1 MFKKIKSIGKKEK
14 GGLDDS
20 EQRKPPPESGGV
32 SFAAQEKDPRAGRS
46 KDDTESSDHRR
57 TKKHSSRDKDSG
69 NGDSEHRSERRRDRD
84 DRKERKSTR
93 KSVKYKLDEDGNKV
107 PLTKDE
113 QREQRKSVKYKVD
126 EDGNKVPL
134 SKDEQRERKERQKR
148 RSSKKEKNATDREK
162 KIAMHAKAKREAEK
176 RRNTKDE
183 IEDLSVK
190 GTKDYEPGVKVELKG
205 KGLTKGGSTSVHA
218 QRFDNIYAAPQEM
231 VSNFVAPVYE
241 KSDDD
246 VDFLLDALA
255 DNFVFN
261 TLDESELE
269 TLVNAFENYEV
280 NEGETIIEQGETGG
294 HFYILRSGQ
303 VAFVVDGNEVGRAVP
318 GNSFGELA
326 LLYNAP
332 RAATCMAVD
341 GKAGLWRVDQNTFR
355 KLLAAHTIQNDNQTM
370 DVLRKVPFL
379 SDLDDEFI
387 HRIADALTTVYYDAG
402 EKIFE
407 RGSEGSVF
415 YVIREG
421 KVEYEHRKRGIK
433 VLGPGD
439 YFGEQAIVKNEPRK
453 ADATAKR
460 DTIALALS
468 REVFE
473 KVLGPLSEVIARSN
487 DRRLLRSVPLFANSD
502 IENFE
507 IELLGALIDEVK
519 KSAETEILTE
529 GDYVDA
535 PALYL
540 VRSGVLEAYT
550 DDGESRILKSGT
562 FFGED
567 TLMPD
572 EDQKYGGKGGMKQS
586 RETVEVLED
595 CVLGKLTL
603 ANIDSVILDL
613 SRMGNKKGK
622 GKDTLDRSIDIFKL
636 ERHTLLGAGT
646 FGQVW
651 LASDRKSGKAYALKV
666 QIKREL
672 IEHHQ
677 AEGVCRER
685 EVMSKI
691 DHPFVIKLVNT
702 AQDHQSVFMLL
713 NLVQGGELFNVMHND
728 ERDCIPEKEVKF
740 YAAGILE
747 GLAYMHRRRIIY
759 RDLKPENVLI
769 DDLGYTVIV
778 DLGFA
783 KVVND
788 KTFTLCGTPL
798 YLAPEVILS
807 RGHDKGADYWSLGCL
822 MYEMILGQTPFYDNN
837 IDQIT
842 LFKRI
847 VHGRYRFP
855 SQSFSEEAQDLIAG
869 MLANKL
875 TQRLGCLAQAERDI
889 KDHPFMGDINFGK
902 LGKRMVKAPW
912 VPLLRD
918 PLDASCFESWDHL
931 DDKETTGD
939 YKPLSK
945 KEQDIFHEF

>member
-1 MFKKIKSIGKKEK
+1 MFKKIKAIGKKKDGE
-14 GGLDDS
+14 LDES
-20 EQRKPPPESGGV
+20 EQRRRGQV
-32 SFAAQEKDPRAGRS
+32 DFAPQEKDPRGGSDSRGEKMEGSGHRKKERSGDRDRSERRDRDGRS
-46 KDDTESSDHRR
+46 ERKSSDHR
-57 TKKHSSRDKDSG
+57 KS
-69 NGDSEHRSERRRDRD
+69 
-84 DRKERKSTR
+84 ERKSTR
-93 KSVKYKLDEDGNKV
+93 KSVKYKIDEDGNKV
-107 PLTKDE
+107 PIP
-113 QREQRKSVKYKVD
+113 RED
-126 EDGNKVPL
+126 
-134 SKDEQRERKERQKR
+134 REREREKAKR
-148 RSSKKEKNATDREK
+148 RGSGKKDATDREK

-176 RRNTKDE
+176 RRNTTDEMKDMSL
-183 IEDLSVK
+183 DD
-190 GTKDYEPGVKVELKG
+190 GTKDYEPGLKVEVKG
-205 KGLTKGGSTSVHA
+205 KGFTDGGSTSVHA

-246 VDFLLDALA
+246 VEFLLDALA

-261 TLDESELE
+261 TLDETELE
-269 TLVNAFENYEV
+269 TLVNAFENYEC
-280 NEGETIIEQGETGG
+280 NQGDTIIKQGETGG
-294 HFYILRSGQ
+294 HFYILRSGK

-341 GKAGLWRVDQNTFR
+341 GKAGLWRVNQVTFR
-355 KLLAAHTIQNDNQTM
+355 KLLAAHTIQNDNQTK

-402 EKIFE
+402 DKIFE

-507 IELLGALIDEVK
+507 IELMGALIDEVK
-519 KSAETEILTE
+519 YQAEREILTE

-586 RETVEVLED
+586 RETIEVLED

-622 GKDTLDRSIDIFKL
+622 GRDTLDRSIEIDKL

-651 LASDRKSGKAYALKV
+651 LASDRKTGKAYALKV

-672 IEHHQ
+672 IDHHQ

-702 AQDHQSVFMLL
+702 SQDHQSVFMLL

-788 KTFTLCGTPL
+788 KTYTLCGTPL

-822 MYEMILGQTPFYDNN
+822 MYEMILGQTPFYDHN

-855 SQSFSEEAQDLIAG
+855 SHAFSQEAQDLIAA

-875 TQRLGCLAQAERDI
+875 TQRLGCLAQGERDI

-902 LGKRMVKAPW
+902 LGKRMLKAPW
-912 VPLLRD
+912 VPVLRD

-945 KEQDIFHEF
+945 KEQSIFKEFS

>member
-1 MFKKIKSIGKKEK
+1 MFKKIKGIGKKKDEI
-14 GGLDDS
+14 DSS
-20 EQRKPPPESGGV
+20 EQRKRGGDDGGGV
-32 SFAAQEKDPRAGRS
+32 TFVAQEKDPRGDGRS
-46 KDDTESSDHRR
+46 AD
-57 TKKHSSRDKDSG
+57 G
-69 NGDSEHRSERRRDRD
+69 SERRKKKPSDGTRSSERHRSRSDHNA
-84 DRKERKSTR
+84 KSERKSTR
-93 KSVKYKLDEDGNKV
+93 KSVKY
-107 PLTKDE
+107 
-113 QREQRKSVKYKVD
+113 RVD
-126 EDGNKVPL
+126 EDGNKIKIEK
-134 SKDEQRERKERQKR
+134 SGGGEKDKSKR
-148 RSSKKEKNATDREK
+148 RSSAKKDATDREK
-162 KIAMHAKAKREAEK
+162 KIALHAKAKREAEK
-176 RRNTKDE
+176 RRNTKGE
-183 IEDLSVK
+183 IKDMSLDD
-190 GTKDYEPGVKVELKG
+190 GTKDYEPGLKVELKG

-231 VSNFVAPVYE
+231 LSNFKAPVYE

-246 VDFLLDALA
+246 VEFLLDALA

-261 TLDESELE
+261 TLDEGELE
-269 TLVNAFENYEV
+269 TLVNAFENHECP
-280 NEGETIIEQGETGG
+280 NGDTIIKQGETGG
-294 HFYILRSGQ
+294 HFYILRSGK
-303 VAFVVDGNEVGRAVP
+303 VAFIVDGNEVGRAVP

-341 GKAGLWRVDQNTFR
+341 GTAGLWRVDQVTFR
-355 KLLAAHTIQNDNQTM
+355 KLLAAHTIQNDNQTK

-379 SDLDDEFI
+379 SDLDNEFI

-402 EKIFE
+402 DKIFE

-453 ADATAKR
+453 ADATAVK

-487 DRRLLRSVPLFANSD
+487 DRRLLRSVPLFDKSD

-507 IELLGALIDEVK
+507 IELMGALIDEVK
-519 KSAETEILTE
+519 YAAEREILTE

-535 PALYL
+535 PALFL

-572 EDQKYGGKGGMKQS
+572 EDEKFGGKGGMKQS

-613 SRMGNKKGK
+613 SRMGNQKHGK
-622 GKDTLDRSIDIFKL
+622 RVDQLDRSIDIMKL

-651 LASDRKSGKAYALKV
+651 LASDRKTGKAYALKV

-672 IEHHQ
+672 IDHHQ

-702 AQDHQSVFMLL
+702 DRDHQSVFMLL

-728 ERDCIPEKEVKF
+728 ERDCIPEQEVKF

-788 KTFTLCGTPL
+788 KTYTLCGTPL

-822 MYEMILGQTPFYDNN
+822 MYEMILGQTPFYDHN

-855 SQSFSEEAQDLIAG
+855 THAFSEDAQDLISG

-875 TQRLGCLAQAERDI
+875 TQRLGCLAQGERDI
-889 KDHPFMGDINFGK
+889 KGHPFMADINFGK
-902 LGKRMVKAPW
+902 LGKRTMKAPW
-912 VPLLRD
+912 VPVLRD

-931 DDKETTGD
+931 DDKETTGE

-945 KEQDIFHEF
+945 KEQAIFEAF

>member
-1 MFKKIKSIGKKEK
+1 MFKKIKSKATGKKDK
-14 GGLDDS
+14 KDGVGFD
-20 EQRKPPPESGGV
+20 ESV
-32 SFAAQEKDPRAGRS
+32 DIAEKDKQREAKSSG
-46 KDDTESSDHRR
+46 DDRK
-57 TKKHSSRDKDSG
+57 KKHRDRS
-69 NGDSEHRSERRRDRD
+69 NSERRKEGDRE
-84 DRKERKSTR
+84 RNKKSERKSSR
-93 KSVKYKLDEDGNKV
+93 SVKYKIDEDGKKV
-107 PLTKDE
+107 PVS
-113 QREQRKSVKYKVD
+113 REDRNRKSK
-126 EDGNKVPL
+126 
-134 SKDEQRERKERQKR
+134 KR
-148 RSSKKEKNATDREK
+148 ASTKNPGTTEREK
-162 KIAMHAKAKREAEK
+162 KIAQHAKAKREAEN
-176 RRNTKDE
+176 RRGTADE
-183 IEDLSVK
+183 VQDMTISEGK
-190 GTKDYEPGVKVELKG
+190 GHEPALKVIVKG
-205 KGLTKGGSTSVHA
+205 KGFTKGGSTSVHA
-218 QRFDNIYAAPQEM
+218 QRFDNIYAPAGTGDIA
-231 VSNFVAPVYE
+231 NFVAPVYE

-269 TLVNAFENYEV
+269 TLVNAFENYEF
-280 NEGETIIEQGETGG
+280 EKGEVIISQGETGG
-294 HFYILRSGQ
+294 HFYILRSGK

-341 GKAGLWRVDQNTFR
+341 GKAGLWRVDQVTFR
-355 KLLAAHTIQNDNQTM
+355 KLLAAHTIQNDNQTK
-370 DVLRKVPFL
+370 DVLKKVPFL

-402 EKIFE
+402 DKIFE

-439 YFGEQAIVKNEPRK
+439 YFGEQAIAKNEPRK
-453 ADATAKR
+453 ADATAKK

-487 DRRLLRSVPLFANSD
+487 DRRLLRSVPVFANSD

-507 IELLGALIDEVK
+507 IELMGALIDEVK
-519 KSAETEILTE
+519 YEAEREILTE

-535 PALYL
+535 PALFL

-562 FFGED
+562 YFGED
-567 TLMPD
+567 CLLPD
-572 EDQKYGGKGGMKQS
+572 DDEKYGGKGGMKQS
-586 RETVEVLED
+586 QETVEVLED
-595 CVLGKLTL
+595 CVLGKLSL

-613 SRMGNKKGK
+613 GRMGNQKNGEKK
-622 GKDTLDRSIDIFKL
+622 DMLDRSIDIFKL

-651 LASDRKSGKAYALKV
+651 LASDRNTGKAYALKV

-672 IEHHQ
+672 IDHHQ

-702 AQDHQSVFMLL
+702 DQDPQSVFMLL

-728 ERDCIPEKEVKF
+728 ERDCIPENEVKF

-788 KTFTLCGTPL
+788 KTYTLCGTPL

-822 MYEMILGQTPFYDNN
+822 MYEMILGQTPFYDHN

-855 SQSFSEEAQDLIAG
+855 SQAFSAEAQDLIAG

-875 TQRLGCLAQAERDI
+875 TQRLGCLAQSERDI
-889 KDHPFMGDINFGK
+889 KGHAFMESINFGK
-902 LGKRMVKAPW
+902 LGKRTLKAPW
-912 VPLLRD
+912 VPVLRD

-931 DDKETTGD
+931 DDKETTGE
-939 YKPLSK
+939 YKQLSK
-945 KEQDIFHEF
+945 KEQAIFHEF

>member
-1 MFKKIKSIGKKEK
+1 
-14 GGLDDS
+14 
-20 EQRKPPPESGGV
+20 
-32 SFAAQEKDPRAGRS
+32 
-46 KDDTESSDHRR
+46 
-57 TKKHSSRDKDSG
+57 
-69 NGDSEHRSERRRDRD
+69 
-84 DRKERKSTR
+84 
-93 KSVKYKLDEDGNKV
+93 
-107 PLTKDE
+107 
-113 QREQRKSVKYKVD
+113 
-126 EDGNKVPL
+126 
-134 SKDEQRERKERQKR
+134 
-148 RSSKKEKNATDREK
+148 
-162 KIAMHAKAKREAEK
+162 
-176 RRNTKDE
+176 
-183 IEDLSVK
+183 
-190 GTKDYEPGVKVELKG
+190 
-205 KGLTKGGSTSVHA
+205 
-218 QRFDNIYAAPQEM
+218 
-231 VSNFVAPVYE
+231 
-241 KSDDD
+241 
-246 VDFLLDALA
+246 
-255 DNFVFN
+255 
-261 TLDESELE
+261 
-269 TLVNAFENYEV
+269 
-280 NEGETIIEQGETGG
+280 
-294 HFYILRSGQ
+294 
-303 VAFVVDGNEVGRAVP
+303 
-318 GNSFGELA
+318 
-326 LLYNAP
+326 
-332 RAATCMAVD
+332 VD
-341 GKAGLWRVDQNTFR
+341 GKAGLWRVDQMTFR
-355 KLLAAHTIQNDNQTM
+355 KLLAAHTIQNDNQTK
-370 DVLRKVPFL
+370 DVLKKVPFL

-402 EKIFE
+402 DKIFE

-453 ADATAKR
+453 ADATAVK

-487 DRRLLRSVPLFANSD
+487 DRRLLRSAPLFANSD

-507 IELLGALIDEVK
+507 IELMGALIDEVK
-519 KSAETEILTE
+519 YQAEHEILSE
-529 GDYVDA
+529 GDLVDV
-535 PALYL
+535 PSLFL

-567 TLMPD
+567 TLLPD
-572 EDQKYGGKGGMKQS
+572 EDQKFGGKGGMKHS

-613 SRMGNKKGK
+613 SRMGNKKGI
-622 GKDTLDRSIDIFKL
+622 GKDMLDRSIDIFKL

-651 LASDRKSGKAYALKV
+651 LASDRNTGKAYALKV

-788 KTFTLCGTPL
+788 KTYTLCGTPL

-822 MYEMILGQTPFYDNN
+822 MYEMILGQTPFYDHN

-855 SQSFSEEAQDLIAG
+855 THAFSEEAQDLIAG

-889 KDHPFMGDINFGK
+889 KDHPFMEEINFGK
-902 LGKRMVKAPW
+902 LGKRMSKAPW

-939 YKPLSK
+939 YKSLNK
-945 KEQDIFHEF
+945 KEQDIFYEF

>member
-1 MFKKIKSIGKKEK
+1 MGA
-14 GGLDDS
+14 G
-20 EQRKPPPESGGV
+20 QRRP
-32 SFAAQEKDPRAGRS
+32 DMRS
-46 KDDTESSDHRR
+46 
-57 TKKHSSRDKDSG
+57 DSG
-69 NGDSEHRSERRRDRD
+69 S
-84 DRKERKSTR
+84 
-93 KSVKYKLDEDGNKV
+93 SVACAPAVLDPAVRWISRTEGSSFSFTPHPSMCPS
-107 PLTKDE
+107 PLASCNTA
-113 QREQRKSVKYKVD
+113 
-126 EDGNKVPL
+126 
-134 SKDEQRERKERQKR
+134 
-148 RSSKKEKNATDREK
+148 ATDREK

-176 RRNTKDE
+176 RRNNKEEVKDMSL
-183 IEDLSVK
+183 DDG
-190 GTKDYEPGVKVELKG
+190 GTKDYEPGLKVEIKG
-205 KGLTKGGSTSVHA
+205 KQSKGGSNSVHA
-218 QRFDNIYAAPQEM
+218 QRFDNIFAPSQDM
-231 VSNFVAPVYE
+231 AGLADFVAPFFE
-241 KSDDD
+241 KTDDD
-246 VDFLLDALA
+246 VEFLLDALA

-261 TLDESELE
+261 TLDETELE
-269 TLVNAFENYEV
+269 TLVNAFEDHEV
-280 NEGETIIEQGETGG
+280 RQGETIISQGETGG
-294 HFYILRSGQ
+294 HFYILKAGT

-341 GKAGLWRVDQNTFR
+341 GAAGLWRVDQVTFR
-355 KLLAAHTIQNDNQTM
+355 KLLAAHTIQNDNQTK

-402 EKIFE
+402 DKIFE

-453 ADATAKR
+453 ADATAVK

-507 IELLGALIDEVK
+507 IELMGALIDEVRYP
-519 KSAETEILTE
+519 AEREILTE

-550 DDGESRILKSGT
+550 EETDDGESRILKSGT
-562 FFGED
+562 YFGED

-572 EDQKYGGKGGMKQS
+572 KDEKYGGKGGMKQS

-613 SRMGNKKGK
+613 SRMGNKKGR
-622 GKDTLDRSIDIFKL
+622 GRDMLDKSIDIFKL

-651 LASDRKSGKAYALKV
+651 LASDRKTGKAYALKV

-672 IEHHQ
+672 IDHHQ

-728 ERDCIPEKEVKF
+728 ERDCIPEREVKF

-769 DDLGYTVIV
+769 DELGYTVIV

-788 KTFTLCGTPL
+788 KTYTLCGTPL

-822 MYEMILGQTPFYDNN
+822 MYEMILGQTPFYDHN

-855 SQSFSEEAQDLIAG
+855 SQSFSREAQDLIAG

-875 TQRLGCLAQAERDI
+875 TQRTGCLAQAERDI
-889 KDHPFMGDINFGK
+889 KDHPFMDEINFGK
-902 LGKRMVKAPW
+902 LGKRLMKAPW
-912 VPLLRD
+912 VPVLRD

-931 DDKETTGD
+931 DDKETTGE
-939 YKPLSK
+939 YKQLSE
-945 KEQDIFHEF
+945 KEQKIFRDF

>member
-1 MFKKIKSIGKKEK
+1 VKGGKK
-14 GGLDDS
+14 G
-20 EQRKPPPESGGV
+20 
-32 SFAAQEKDPRAGRS
+32 
-46 KDDTESSDHRR
+46 
-57 TKKHSSRDKDSG
+57 
-69 NGDSEHRSERRRDRD
+69 
-84 DRKERKSTR
+84 
-93 KSVKYKLDEDGNKV
+93 
-107 PLTKDE
+107 
-113 QREQRKSVKYKVD
+113 
-126 EDGNKVPL
+126 
-134 SKDEQRERKERQKR
+134 
-148 RSSKKEKNATDREK
+148 DREK
-162 KIAMHAKAKREAEK
+162 KIAAHAKAKREMEK
-176 RRNTKDE
+176 RRGTADEVQDMSMETKDMQ
-183 IEDLSVK
+183 
-190 GTKDYEPGVKVELKG
+190 EPGVIVEIKG
-205 KGLTKGGSTSVHA
+205 KQSKGGSTSVHA
-218 QRFDNIYAAPQEM
+218 QRFDNIYAAPQDM
-231 VSNFVAPVYE
+231 LGNFVAPVFE

-246 VDFLLDALA
+246 VEFLLDALA

-261 TLDESELE
+261 TLDETELE
-269 TLVNAFENYEV
+269 TLVNAFENHEV
-280 NEGETIIEQGETGG
+280 EKGETLIKQGETGG
-294 HFYILRSGQ
+294 HFYILRTGQ

-332 RAATCMAVD
+332 RAATCVAVD
-341 GKAGLWRVDQNTFR
+341 GKAGLWRVDQMTFR
-355 KLLAAHTIQNDNQTM
+355 KLLATHTIQNDNQTK
-370 DVLRKVPFL
+370 DVLKKVPFL
-379 SDLDDEFI
+379 ADLDDEFI

-421 KVEYEHRKRGIK
+421 KVEYEHRKRGVK

-453 ADATAKR
+453 ADATATR

-473 KVLGPLSEVIARSN
+473 KVLGPLQEVIARSN

-507 IELLGALIDEVK
+507 IELMGALIDEVK
-519 KSAETEILTE
+519 YPAEREILSE

-572 EDQKYGGKGGMKQS
+572 EEQKFGGKGGMKQS
-586 RETVEVLED
+586 KETVEVLED
-595 CVLGKLTL
+595 CVLGKLSL
-603 ANIDSVILDL
+603 ANIDSVILNL
-613 SRMGNKKGK
+613 NRMGNKKG
-622 GKDTLDRSIDIFKL
+622 GQGLDTLDHTIDIFKL

-651 LASDRKSGKAYALKV
+651 LASDKKSGKAYALKV

-672 IEHHQ
+672 IDHHQ

-691 DHPFVIKLVNT
+691 DNPFVIKLVNT
-702 AQDHQSVFMLL
+702 CQDNQSVFMLL

-769 DDLGYTVIV
+769 DNLGYTVIV

-788 KTFTLCGTPL
+788 KTYTLCGTPL

-822 MYEMILGQTPFYDNN
+822 MYEMILGQTPFYDHN

-855 SQSFSEEAQDLIAG
+855 SHSFSREAQDLISG

-889 KDHPFMGDINFGK
+889 KDHPFMEDINWGK
-902 LGKRMVKAPW
+902 LGKRMMKAPW
-912 VPLLRD
+912 VPQLRD

-939 YKPLSK
+939 YKQLSK
-945 KEQDIFHEF
+945 KEQDIFVDF

>member
-1 MFKKIKSIGKKEK
+1 MFKKMKSISGKKDK
-14 GGLDDS
+14 LDTS
-20 EQRKPPPESGGV
+20 ENR
-32 SFAAQEKDPRAGRS
+32 RS
-46 KDDTESSDHRR
+46 KPSGDAKEDRKRESKSDRPSKEKADDP
-57 TKKHSSRDKDSG
+57 
-69 NGDSEHRSERRRDRD
+69 ERRRRKEKERD
-84 DRKERKSTR
+84 QRSERKSTR
-93 KSVKYKLDEDGNKV
+93 KEKGSSSRD
-107 PLTKDE
+107 KDKK
-113 QREQRKSVKYKVD
+113 QRSSHRKSSTK
-126 EDGNKVPL
+126 
-134 SKDEQRERKERQKR
+134 
-148 RSSKKEKNATDREK
+148 KNATDREK
-162 KIAMHAKAKREAEK
+162 KIAQHAKAKREAE
-176 RRNTKDE
+176 RRRQKDGATE
-183 IEDLSVK
+183 GMKSMSVED
-190 GTKDYEPGVKVELKG
+190 TKDYEPGVKVEIKG
-205 KGLTKGGSTSVHA
+205 KKSTGGSTSIHA
-218 QRFDNIYAAPQEM
+218 QRFDNIYASPDVNMDNLQ
-231 VSNFVAPVYE
+231 NYVAPVYE

-246 VDFLLDALA
+246 VEFLLDALA

-261 TLDESELE
+261 TLDEKELD
-269 TLVNAFENYEV
+269 TLVNAFENHEV
-280 NEGETIIEQGETGG
+280 DEGEIIIEQGETGG
-294 HFYILRSGQ
+294 HFYILRKGQ
-303 VAFVVDGNEVGRAVP
+303 VAFVVNGSEVGRAVQ

-332 RAATCMAVD
+332 RAATCRAAD
-341 GKAGLWRVDQNTFR
+341 GSAGLWRVDQVTFR
-355 KLLAAHTIQNDNQTM
+355 KLLAAHTIQNDNQTK
-370 DVLRKVPFL
+370 DVLRKVPFM

-387 HRIADALTTVYYDAG
+387 HRIAEALTTVYYDKG

-453 ADATAKR
+453 ADATAVR

-468 REVFE
+468 RQVFE
-473 KVLGPLSEVIARSN
+473 KVLGPLSEVISRSN
-487 DRRLLRSVPLFANSD
+487 DRRLLRSVPMFANSD

-507 IELLGALIDEVK
+507 IELMGALIDEV
-519 KSAETEILTE
+519 SYPAEREILTE

-540 VRSGVLEAYT
+540 VRSGVLEAFT
-550 DDGESRILKSGT
+550 DDGESRIIKSGT
-562 FFGED
+562 SFGED

-572 EDQKYGGKGGMKQS
+572 KDEKYGGKGGMKQS

-603 ANIDSVILDL
+603 ANIDSVLLDL
-613 SRMGNKKGK
+613 SRMGNNKKGK
-622 GKDTLDRSIDIFKL
+622 KGKDMLDRSIDIFKL

-651 LASDRKSGKAYALKV
+651 LASDRKTGNAYALKV

-672 IEHHQ
+672 IDHHQ

-691 DHPFVIKLVNT
+691 DNPFVIKLVNT
-702 AQDHQSVFMLL
+702 DQDNQSVFMLL
-713 NLVQGGELFNVMHND
+713 NLVQGGELFNVMHNE

-747 GLAYMHRRRIIY
+747 GLSYMHRRRIIY

-769 DDLGYTVIV
+769 DDKGYTVIV

-783 KVVND
+783 KLVND
-788 KTFTLCGTPL
+788 KTYTLCGTPL

-822 MYEMILGQTPFYDNN
+822 VYEMIMGQTPFYDDD

-847 VHGRYRFP
+847 VHGRYKFP
-855 SQSFSEEAQDLIAG
+855 SQAFSEEAQDLIAG
-869 MLANKL
+869 MLANKM
-875 TQRLGCLAQAERDI
+875 TQRLGCLAQGERDI
-889 KDHPFMGDINFGK
+889 KQHPFLAGINFGK
-902 LGKRMVKAPW
+902 LGKRMMKAPW
-912 VPLLRD
+912 VPKLRD

-931 DDKETTGD
+931 DDKETTGE
-939 YKPLSK
+939 YKSLGK
-945 KEQDIFHEF
+945 KEQDIFKDF

>member
-1 MFKKIKSIGKKEK
+1 MSMAE
-14 GGLDDS
+14 
-20 EQRKPPPESGGV
+20 
-32 SFAAQEKDPRAGRS
+32 
-46 KDDTESSDHRR
+46 TNDH
-57 TKKHSSRDKDSG
+57 
-69 NGDSEHRSERRRDRD
+69 
-84 DRKERKSTR
+84 
-93 KSVKYKLDEDGNKV
+93 
-107 PLTKDE
+107 
-113 QREQRKSVKYKVD
+113 
-126 EDGNKVPL
+126 
-134 SKDEQRERKERQKR
+134 
-148 RSSKKEKNATDREK
+148 
-162 KIAMHAKAKREAEK
+162 
-176 RRNTKDE
+176 
-183 IEDLSVK
+183 
-190 GTKDYEPGVKVELKG
+190 EPGLKVEIKG

-218 QRFDNIYAAPQEM
+218 QRFDNIYAAPQDM
-231 VSNFVAPVYE
+231 VGNFVAPVFE

-246 VDFLLDALA
+246 VEFLLDALA

-269 TLVNAFENYEV
+269 TLVNAFENHEV
-280 NEGETIIEQGETGG
+280 KKGETIIKQGETGG
-294 HFYILRSGQ
+294 HFYILRTGK

-341 GKAGLWRVDQNTFR
+341 GNAGLWRVDQMTFR
-355 KLLAAHTIQNDNQTM
+355 KLLATHTIQNDNQTK
-370 DVLRKVPFL
+370 DVLKKVPFL

-453 ADATAKR
+453 ADATATR

-473 KVLGPLSEVIARSN
+473 KVLGPLAEVIARSN

-507 IELLGALIDEVK
+507 IELMGALIDEVK
-519 KSAETEILTE
+519 YPAEREILSE

-535 PALYL
+535 PPLFL

-572 EDQKYGGKGGMKQS
+572 EDQKFGGKGGMKQS
-586 RETVEVLED
+586 KETVEVLED

-603 ANIDSVILDL
+603 ANIDSVILNL
-613 SRMGNKKGK
+613 NRMGNKKG
-622 GKDTLDRSIDIFKL
+622 GQGRDTLDRSIDIFKL

-651 LASDRKSGKAYALKV
+651 LASDKKTGKAYALKV

-672 IEHHQ
+672 IDHHQ

-702 AQDHQSVFMLL
+702 SQDHQSVFMLL

-783 KVVND
+783 KVVDD
-788 KTFTLCGTPL
+788 KTYTLCGTPL

-822 MYEMILGQTPFYDNN
+822 MYEMILGQTPFYDHN

-855 SQSFSEEAQDLIAG
+855 SHSFSQEAQDLISG

-875 TQRLGCLAQAERDI
+875 TQRLGCLAHAERDI
-889 KDHPFMGDINFGK
+889 KEHPFMEDINWGK
-902 LGKRMVKAPW
+902 LGKRMMKAPW
-912 VPLLRD
+912 VPQLRD

-939 YKPLSK
+939 YKKLSK
-945 KEQDIFHEF
+945 KEQDIFVEF

>member
-1 MFKKIKSIGKKEK
+1 MFKKIKSIGRKGDKDEITDPEK
-14 GGLDDS
+14 RVGFSADASKSSVRPLKSDS
-20 EQRKPPPESGGV
+20 ERGSGSKGDRKSSSGD
-32 SFAAQEKDPRAGRS
+32 AD
-46 KDDTESSDHRR
+46 
-57 TKKHSSRDKDSG
+57 
-69 NGDSEHRSERRRDRD
+69 RSERKRREDGD
-84 DRKERKSTR
+84 GKERKSTR
-93 KSVKYKLDEDGNKV
+93 KIKYKLDEDGNKIY
-107 PLTKDE
+107 
-113 QREQRKSVKYKVD
+113 REKS
-126 EDGNKVPL
+126 
-134 SKDEQRERKERQKR
+134 ERKTTDEREKMHKSSSR
-148 RSSKKEKNATDREK
+148 KSSKKKASSEREK
-162 KIAMHAKAKREAEK
+162 AIALHAKAKREAEK
-176 RRNTKDE
+176 RRKK
-183 IEDLSVK
+183 ED
-190 GTKDYEPGVKVELKG
+190 GELGIKRPN
-205 KGLTKGGSTSVHA
+205 S
-218 QRFDNIYAAPQEM
+218 QRRNQKLRTRPQEM
-231 VSNFVAPVYE
+231 DKNFVAPVYP
-241 KSDDD
+241 KSDED
-246 VDFLLDALA
+246 VEFLLDALS

-261 TLDESELE
+261 TLDENELE
-269 TLVNAFENYEV
+269 TLVNAFEGFECA
-280 NEGETIIEQGETGG
+280 EGEALISQGETGG
-294 HFYILRSGQ
+294 HFYILRKGT
-303 VAFVVDGNEVGRAVP
+303 VVFIVDGEEVGRAVP

-332 RAATCMAVD
+332 RAATCKAVD
-341 GKAGLWRVDQNTFR
+341 GKAGLWRVDQVTFR
-355 KLLAAHTIQNDNQTM
+355 KLLAAHTIQNDNQTK

-379 SDLDDEFI
+379 NDLDDEFI
-387 HRIADALTTVYYDAG
+387 NRISDALTTVYYDAG
-402 EKIFE
+402 DVIFN

-421 KVEYEHRKRGIK
+421 KVEYEHKKRGVK

-453 ADATAKR
+453 ADATAVK

-487 DRRLLRSVPLFANSD
+487 DRRLLKSVPLFANSD
-502 IENFE
+502 VENFE

-519 KSAETEILTE
+519 YPAEREILTE

-550 DDGESRILKSGT
+550 DDGESRILKSGSY
-562 FFGED
+562 FAED

-595 CVLGKLTL
+595 CVLGKLSL
-603 ANIDSVILDL
+603 ANIDSVLLDL
-613 SRMGNKKGK
+613 SRMGNKKGGK
-622 GKDTLDRSIDIFKL
+622 SGKDMLDRSIDIFKL

-651 LASDRKSGKAYALKV
+651 LASDKKTGNAYALKV

-672 IEHHQ
+672 IDHHQ

-702 AQDHQSVFMLL
+702 SQDDQSVFMLL
-713 NLVQGGELFNVMHND
+713 RLVQGGELFNVMHND
-728 ERDCIPEKEVKF
+728 DRDCIPENEVKF
-740 YAAGILE
+740 YSAGILE
-747 GLAYMHRRRIIY
+747 GLAYMHRRRILY

-769 DDLGYTVIV
+769 DDMGYTVIV

-788 KTFTLCGTPL
+788 KTYTLCGTPL

-822 MYEMILGQTPFYDNN
+822 MYEMILGQTPFYDHN

-855 SQSFSEEAQDLIAG
+855 SNAFSEEAQDLITG
-869 MLANKL
+869 MLANKS
-875 TQRLGCLAQAERDI
+875 TQRLGCLAHAERDI
-889 KDHPFMGDINFGK
+889 KEHPFLSEINFGK
-902 LGKRMVKAPW
+902 LGKRMIKAPW
-912 VPLLRD
+912 VPRLRN

-931 DDKETTGD
+931 DDKETTGH
-939 YKPLSK
+939 YKALKSA
-945 KEQDIFHEF
+945 EQEIFVEF

>member
-1 MFKKIKSIGKKEK
+1 MFQKIKNIGKKDK
-14 GGLDDS
+14 GGGEDS
-20 EQRKPPPESGGV
+20 LG
-32 SFAAQEKDPRAGRS
+32 A
-46 KDDTESSDHRR
+46 
-57 TKKHSSRDKDSG
+57 
-69 NGDSEHRSERRRDRD
+69 SERRRRATAGDGTSAEDPAARRTDDADPRSERNRDRRGDGHGEEGRSRHRDRD
-84 DRKERKSTR
+84 REREREKERK
-93 KSVKYKLDEDGNKV
+93 KSSKHVKYQVDEKGKKV
-107 PLTKDE
+107 PVAAEKE
-113 QREQRKSVKYKVD
+113 RSGRKEKAARRRSSGAKKNAT
-126 EDGNKVPL
+126 E
-134 SKDEQRERKERQKR
+134 RERK
-148 RSSKKEKNATDREK
+148 
-162 KIAMHAKAKREAEK
+162 IAQHAKAKREAEK
-176 RRNTKDE
+176 RMNTKDE
-183 IEDLSVK
+183 LQDMSVDD
-190 GTKDYEPGVKVELKG
+190 TKDYEPGLKVSIKG
-205 KGLTKGGSTSVHA
+205 KGFAKGGSTSVHA
-218 QRFDNIYAAPQEM
+218 RRYDNIYSAPQEM
-231 VSNFVAPVYE
+231 IGNFVAPVYE
-241 KSDDD
+241 KSDDN
-246 VDFLLDALA
+246 VEFLLDALA

-261 TLDESELE
+261 TLDETELN
-269 TLVNAFENYEV
+269 TLVNAFENHEA
-280 NEGETIIEQGETGG
+280 ESGDRIITQGETGG
-294 HFYILRSGQ
+294 HFYILRSGR
-303 VAFVVDGNEVGRAVP
+303 VAFVVDGHEVGRAVP

-332 RAATCMAVD
+332 RAATCVAVD
-341 GKAGLWRVDQNTFR
+341 GKAGLWRVDQVTFR
-355 KLLAAHTIQNDNQTM
+355 KLLAAHTIQNDNQTK
-370 DVLRKVPFL
+370 DILRRVPFL
-379 SDLDDEFI
+379 SDLDDEFL
-387 HRIADALTTVYYDAG
+387 HRIASALTTVYYDAG
-402 EKIFE
+402 DKIFE

-439 YFGEQAIVKNEPRK
+439 YFGEQAIVKNQPRK

-473 KVLGPLSEVIARSN
+473 TVLGPLPEVIARSN
-487 DRRLLRSVPLFANSD
+487 DRRLLRTVPLFADSD

-507 IELLGALIDEVK
+507 YELMGALIDDVK
-519 KSAETEILTE
+519 YPTEREILSE

-540 VRSGVLEAYT
+540 VRSGVLEAFT

-567 TLMPD
+567 TLLPD

-613 SRMGNKKGK
+613 GRMGNKKG
-622 GKDTLDRSIDIFKL
+622 GGRDLLDRSIDITRL

-672 IEHHQ
+672 IDHHQ
-677 AEGVCRER
+677 AGGVCRER

-728 ERDCIPEKEVKF
+728 ERDTIPEQEVKF

-747 GLAYMHRRRIIY
+747 GLAYMHRRRIVY

-769 DDLGYTVIV
+769 DEKGYTVIV

-783 KVVND
+783 KMIND
-788 KTFTLCGTPL
+788 KTYTLCGTPL

-822 MYEMILGQTPFYDNN
+822 MYEMIVGQTPFYDHN

-855 SQSFSEEAQDLIAG
+855 SQSFSEEAQGLIAG

-875 TQRLGCLAQAERDI
+875 TQRLGCLAHAERDI

-902 LGKRMVKAPW
+902 LGKRMMKAPW

-931 DDKETTGD
+931 DDKETTGG
-939 YKPLSK
+939 YRPLSK
-945 KEQDIFHEF
+945 KEQDIFQAF

>member
-1 MFKKIKSIGKKEK
+1 MFKKIKAIGKKKE
-14 GGLDDS
+14 GDLDNS
-20 EQRKPPPESGGV
+20 EQRKQGGV
-32 SFAAQEKDPRAGRS
+32 SFVPQEKDPRSGAGGSEHRDKSVDGSDRRKKERS
-46 KDDTESSDHRR
+46 KD
-57 TKKHSSRDKDSG
+57 RDRSKERERG
-69 NGDSEHRSERRRDRD
+69 ERGERSERREKGEH
-84 DRKERKSTR
+84 RKSERKSTR
-93 KSVKYKLDEDGNKV
+93 KSVKYVIDDDGNKV
-107 PLTKDE
+107 AIPREDRDKD
-113 QREQRKSVKYKVD
+113 RDKDRKS
-126 EDGNKVPL
+126 
-134 SKDEQRERKERQKR
+134 KR
-148 RSSKKEKNATDREK
+148 RSSAKDKNATDREK
-162 KIAMHAKAKREAEK
+162 KIAMHAKAKRDAEK
-176 RRNTKDE
+176 RRNTTDE
-183 IEDLSVK
+183 IQDMSIED
-190 GTKDYEPGVKVELKG
+190 GTRDHEPGLKVELKG
-205 KGLTKGGSTSVHA
+205 KGLSKGGSTSVHA

-231 VSNFVAPVYE
+231 ISNFVAPVHE

-261 TLDESELE
+261 TLDEGELE
-269 TLVNAFENYEV
+269 TLVNAFENYEC
-280 NEGETIIEQGETGG
+280 NKGETIIKQGETGG
-294 HFYILRSGQ
+294 HFYILRSGK

-341 GKAGLWRVDQNTFR
+341 GKAGLWRVGQVTFR
-355 KLLAAHTIQNDNQTM
+355 KLLAAHTIQNDSQTK
-370 DVLRKVPFL
+370 DVLKKVPFL

-402 EKIFE
+402 ERIFE

-453 ADATAKR
+453 ADATATK

-473 KVLGPLSEVIARSN
+473 KVLGPLAEVIARSN
-487 DRRLLRSVPLFANSD
+487 DRRLLRSVPIFANSD
-502 IENFE
+502 VENFE
-507 IELLGALIDEVK
+507 IELMGALIDEVK
-519 KSAETEILTE
+519 YQAEREILTE

-535 PALYL
+535 PALFL

-613 SRMGNKKGK
+613 SRMGNKKDRK
-622 GKDTLDRSIDIFKL
+622 NMLDRTIDIFKL

-651 LASDRKSGKAYALKV
+651 LASDKKTGKAYALKV

-672 IEHHQ
+672 IDHHQ

-702 AQDHQSVFMLL
+702 DKDNQSVFMLL

-769 DDLGYTVIV
+769 DDFGYTVIV

-788 KTFTLCGTPL
+788 KTYTLCGTPL

-822 MYEMILGQTPFYDNN
+822 MYEMILGQTPFYDHN

-855 SQSFSEEAQDLIAG
+855 TNAFSDEAQDLISG

-889 KDHPFMGDINFGK
+889 KDHPFMGDVNFGK
-902 LGKRMVKAPW
+902 LVKRMMKAPW
-912 VPLLRD
+912 VPVLRD

-931 DDKETTGD
+931 DDKETTGE

-945 KEQDIFHEF
+945 KEQAIFHEF

>member
-1 MFKKIKSIGKKEK
+1 M
-14 GGLDDS
+14 
-20 EQRKPPPESGGV
+20 
-32 SFAAQEKDPRAGRS
+32 
-46 KDDTESSDHRR
+46 
-57 TKKHSSRDKDSG
+57 
-69 NGDSEHRSERRRDRD
+69 
-84 DRKERKSTR
+84 
-93 KSVKYKLDEDGNKV
+93 SVKE
-107 PLTKDE
+107 T
-113 QREQRKSVKYKVD
+113 S
-126 EDGNKVPL
+126 
-134 SKDEQRERKERQKR
+134 
-148 RSSKKEKNATDREK
+148 
-162 KIAMHAKAKREAEK
+162 
-176 RRNTKDE
+176 
-183 IEDLSVK
+183 
-190 GTKDYEPGVKVELKG
+190 DYEPGVKVELKG

-218 QRFDNIYAAPQEM
+218 QRFDNIYAAPQDM
-231 VSNFVAPVYE
+231 VGNFVAPVFE

-246 VDFLLDALA
+246 VEFLLDALA

-261 TLDESELE
+261 TLDETELE
-269 TLVNAFENYEV
+269 TLVNAFENHEV
-280 NEGETIIEQGETGG
+280 KKGETIIKQGETGG
-294 HFYILRSGQ
+294 HFYILRSGK

-341 GKAGLWRVDQNTFR
+341 GTAGLWRVDQMTFR
-355 KLLAAHTIQNDNQTM
+355 KLLATHTIQNDNQTK
-370 DVLRKVPFL
+370 DVLKRVPFL

-453 ADATAKR
+453 ADATATR

-519 KSAETEILTE
+519 YPAEREILSE

-535 PALYL
+535 PALFL
-540 VRSGVLEAYT
+540 VRSGVLEAFT

-572 EDQKYGGKGGMKQS
+572 DEQKFGGKGGMKQS
-586 RETVEVLED
+586 KETVEVLED

-603 ANIDSVILDL
+603 ANIDSVILNL
-613 SRMGNKKGK
+613 NRMGNKKG
-622 GKDTLDRSIDIFKL
+622 GQGRDTLDHSIDIFKL

-651 LASDRKSGKAYALKV
+651 LASDKKSGKAYALKV

-672 IEHHQ
+672 IDHHQ

-691 DHPFVIKLVNT
+691 DNPFVIKLVNT
-702 AQDHQSVFMLL
+702 CQDNQSVFMLL
-713 NLVQGGELFNVMHND
+713 NLVQGGELFNVMHNE

-783 KVVND
+783 KVVDD

-822 MYEMILGQTPFYDNN
+822 MYEMILGQTPFYDHN

-855 SQSFSEEAQDLIAG
+855 SHSFSKEAQDLISG

-889 KDHPFMGDINFGK
+889 KDHPFMEDINWGK
-902 LGKRMVKAPW
+902 LGKRMAKAPW
-912 VPLLRD
+912 VPQLRD

-939 YKPLSK
+939 YKQLSK
-945 KEQDIFHEF
+945 KEQAIFTEF

>member
-1 MFKKIKSIGKKEK
+1 MFKKIKSIGKKDK
-14 GGLDDS
+14 SGGGDLDDS
-20 EQRKPPPESGGV
+20 EQRKRAPV
-32 SFAAQEKDPRAGRS
+32 SFEATAKDPR
-46 KDDTESSDHRR
+46 
-57 TKKHSSRDKDSG
+57 
-69 NGDSEHRSERRRDRD
+69 SEHREKKESGDGSERRKKHHGESSRREH
-84 DRKERKSTR
+84 KERKSTR

-107 PLTKDE
+107 PLT
-113 QREQRKSVKYKVD
+113 REEMEK
-126 EDGNKVPL
+126 
-134 SKDEQRERKERQKR
+134 RERRKEEKRREAGGDGGDRKDKERSSR
-148 RSSKKEKNATDREK
+148 RSSAKKSGATDREK

-176 RRNTKDE
+176 RRNTKDGMKDLS
-183 IEDLSVK
+183 IED
-190 GTKDYEPGVKVELKG
+190 GTKDYEPGLKVEVKG

-218 QRFDNIYAAPQEM
+218 QRFDNIYAAPSEM
-231 VSNFVAPVYE
+231 LSNFVAPVFE

-246 VDFLLDALA
+246 VEFLLDALA

-261 TLDESELE
+261 TLDEVELE
-269 TLVNAFENYEV
+269 TLVNAFENYEC
-280 NEGETIIEQGETGG
+280 NKGEVIIEQGETGG

-303 VAFVVDGNEVGRAVP
+303 VAFVVDGAEVGRAVP

-332 RAATCMAVD
+332 RAATCMAAD
-341 GKAGLWRVDQNTFR
+341 GKAGLWRVDQSTFR
-355 KLLAAHTIQNDNQTM
+355 KLLAAHTIQNDNQTK
-370 DVLRKVPFL
+370 DVLKKVPFL

-402 EKIFE
+402 DKIFE

-453 ADATAKR
+453 ADATAVK

-487 DRRLLRSVPLFANSD
+487 DRRLLRSVPLFSNSD

-519 KSAETEILTE
+519 YPAEREILTE

-550 DDGESRILKSGT
+550 DDGDSRILKSGT

-603 ANIDSVILDL
+603 ANIDSVLLDL
-613 SRMGNKKGK
+613 SRMGNKKKG
-622 GKDTLDRSIDIFKL
+622 GKDMLDRSIDIFKL

-651 LASDRKSGKAYALKV
+651 LASDRKSGKAFALKV

-672 IEHHQ
+672 IDHHQ
-677 AEGVCRER
+677 AEGVVRER

-728 ERDCIPEKEVKF
+728 ERDCIPEQEVKF
-740 YAAGILE
+740 YSAGILE

-788 KTFTLCGTPL
+788 KTYTLCGTPL

-822 MYEMILGQTPFYDNN
+822 MYEMILGQTPFYDHN

-855 SQSFSEEAQDLIAG
+855 SHAFSEEAQDLIAG

-889 KDHPFMGDINFGK
+889 KDHPFMEEINFGK
-902 LGKRMVKAPW
+902 LGKRMSKAPW
-912 VPLLRD
+912 VPVLRD

-939 YKPLSK
+939 YKPISK
-945 KEQDIFHEF
+945 KEQNIFVDF

>member
-1 MFKKIKSIGKKEK
+1 MEIKKRG
-14 GGLDDS
+14 
-20 EQRKPPPESGGV
+20 Q
-32 SFAAQEKDPRAGRS
+32 Q
-46 KDDTESSDHRR
+46 
-57 TKKHSSRDKDSG
+57 
-69 NGDSEHRSERRRDRD
+69 
-84 DRKERKSTR
+84 
-93 KSVKYKLDEDGNKV
+93 
-107 PLTKDE
+107 
-113 QREQRKSVKYKVD
+113 
-126 EDGNKVPL
+126 
-134 SKDEQRERKERQKR
+134 
-148 RSSKKEKNATDREK
+148 AT
-162 KIAMHAKAKREAEK
+162 
-176 RRNTKDE
+176 
-183 IEDLSVK
+183 
-190 GTKDYEPGVKVELKG
+190 
-205 KGLTKGGSTSVHA
+205 TSVHA
-218 QRFDNIYAAPQEM
+218 QRFDNIYASPQEM
-231 VSNFVAPVYE
+231 DRDFVAPVYP

-246 VDFLLDALA
+246 VEFLLDALS

-261 TLDESELE
+261 TLDEVELE

-280 NEGETIIEQGETGG
+280 EDGHTLVEQGAIGG
-294 HFYILRSGQ
+294 YFYILRKGS
-303 VAFVVDGNEVGRAVP
+303 VAFVVDDAEVGRASP

-332 RAATCMAVD
+332 RAATCKVVD
-341 GKAGLWRVDQNTFR
+341 GDAGLWRVDQMTFR
-355 KLLAAHTIQNDNQTM
+355 KLLATHTIQNDNQTK
-370 DVLRKVPFL
+370 DVLKKVPFL
-379 SDLDDEFI
+379 SDLDEEFI
-387 HRIADALTTVYYDAG
+387 NRIADALTTVYYDAG
-402 EKIFE
+402 ETIFE

-421 KVEYEHRKRGIK
+421 KVEYEHKKRGVK
-433 VLGPGD
+433 TLGPGD

-453 ADATAKR
+453 ADATAVK

-507 IELLGALIDEVK
+507 IELMGALIDEVK
-519 KSAETEILTE
+519 YPAEREILTE

-540 VRSGVLEAYT
+540 VRSGVLEAFT

-562 FFGED
+562 YFGED
-567 TLMPD
+567 CLLPD
-572 EDQKYGGKGGMKQS
+572 EDEKYGGKGGMKQS
-586 RETVEVLED
+586 KETVEVLED

-603 ANIDSVILDL
+603 ANIDAVILDL
-613 SRMGNKKGK
+613 SRMGNKKNGGK
-622 GKDTLDRSIDIFKL
+622 KDTLDRSIDIFKL

-651 LASDRKSGKAYALKV
+651 LASDNNTGKAYALKV
-666 QIKREL
+666 QIKRE
-672 IEHHQ
+672 IIDHHQ

-685 EVMSKI
+685 EVMAKI

-702 AQDHQSVFMLL
+702 DQDKQSIFMLL

-728 ERDCIPEKEVKF
+728 DRDCIPEDEVKF
-740 YAAGILE
+740 YTACILE
-747 GLAYMHRRRIIY
+747 GLAYMHRRRILY

-769 DDLGYTVIV
+769 DDLGYCVIV

-788 KTFTLCGTPL
+788 KTYTLCGTPL

-822 MYEMILGQTPFYDNN
+822 MYEMISGQTPFYDDN

-855 SQSFSEEAQDLIAG
+855 SGYFSDVAQDLIRG
-869 MLANKL
+869 MLANKS

-889 KDHPFMGDINFGK
+889 KDHPFLEEVNFGK
-902 LGKRMVKAPW
+902 LGKRLATAPW
-912 VPLLRD
+912 VPQLRD

-931 DDKETTGD
+931 DVSLKC
-939 YKPLSK
+939 YAVSN
-945 KEQDIFHEF
+945 

>member
-1 MFKKIKSIGKKEK
+1 MFKKIKGIGKKKDGE
-14 GGLDDS
+14 LDDS
-20 EQRKPPPESGGV
+20 EQRRLGSGV
-32 SFAAQEKDPRAGRS
+32 SFQPQEKDPRGGGGADG
-46 KDDTESSDHRR
+46 
-57 TKKHSSRDKDSG
+57 
-69 NGDSEHRSERRRDRD
+69 SERRKKDRRDRSRDRGDRKD
-84 DRKERKSTR
+84 DRHRKSERSDRNR
-93 KSVKYKLDEDGNKV
+93 KSERHSRSVKYKLDEDGNKV
-107 PLTKDE
+107 PLTE
-113 QREQRKSVKYKVD
+113 EERRKMEEKK
-126 EDGNKVPL
+126 K
-134 SKDEQRERKERQKR
+134 KR
-148 RSSKKEKNATDREK
+148 RSSAKKDATDREK

-183 IEDLSVK
+183 MKDLSVSD
-190 GTKDYEPGVKVELKG
+190 GTKDYEPGLKVEIKG
-205 KGLTKGGSTSVHA
+205 KQSKGGSNSVHA
-218 QRFDNIYAAPQEM
+218 QRFDNIFAPSQEM
-231 VSNFVAPVYE
+231 IGNFKAPVYE

-246 VDFLLDALA
+246 VEFLLDALA

-261 TLDESELE
+261 TLDEVELE
-269 TLVNAFENYEV
+269 TLVNAFENYECQK
-280 NEGETIIEQGETGG
+280 GETIISQGETGG
-294 HFYILRSGQ
+294 HFYILRSGK
-303 VAFVVDGNEVGRAVP
+303 VAFLVDGNEVGRAVP

-341 GKAGLWRVDQNTFR
+341 GKAGLWRVDQVTFR
-355 KLLAAHTIQNDNQTM
+355 KLLAAHTIQNDNQTK

-402 EKIFE
+402 DKIFE

-421 KVEYEHRKRGIK
+421 KVEYEHRKRGVK

-453 ADATAKR
+453 ADATAVK

-487 DRRLLRSVPLFANSD
+487 DRRLLRSVPLFDMSD

-507 IELLGALIDEVK
+507 IELMGALIDEVK
-519 KSAETEILTE
+519 YPAEREILTE

-535 PALYL
+535 PALFL

-572 EDQKYGGKGGMKQS
+572 EDQKFGGKGGMKQS

-613 SRMGNKKGK
+613 SRMGNQKHGKKQGNM
-622 GKDTLDRSIDIFKL
+622 LDRSIDIMKL

-651 LASDRKSGKAYALKV
+651 LASDRKTGKAYALKV

-672 IEHHQ
+672 IDHHQ

-702 AQDHQSVFMLL
+702 DRDHQSVFMLL

-788 KTFTLCGTPL
+788 KTYTLCGTPL

-822 MYEMILGQTPFYDNN
+822 MYEMILGQTPFYDHN

-855 SQSFSEEAQDLIAG
+855 AHAFSEEAQDLISG

-889 KDHPFMGDINFGK
+889 KDHPFMADINFGK
-902 LGKRMVKAPW
+902 LGKRMMKAPW
-912 VPLLRD
+912 VPVLRD

-945 KEQDIFHEF
+945 KEQSVFEDF